1 MINPKNYNN
10 YMFLPTIQQIETK
23 GLAWINVTR
32 VGPDEMKYLEE
43 TFKFHPLHLADCLSP
58 IQRPKLDVR
67 PAYLFM
73 VLLFPVYRRKTREII
88 PAEVDFFIGP
98 NFLVTVHN
106 NELSPLINFFNLCQ
120 ISQSQQ
126 KKYFTDNPSLLLYE
140 ILSRLCNYCQPILD
154 SLQLSTASI
163 EEHIFK
169 GYERRMVREILI
181 IKRSIANFRRIMQ
194 VHQAILGKLLNK
206 GEKFFPW
213 NHLKAHFAEI
223 IETTGDIW
231 DTLENLFQT
240 IDALEKTNNALIS
253 FRLNDVIK
261 ILTTISVT
269 ILPITLIASIFG
281 MNLQYMPFT
290 AQPAAFWIIIGMMI
304 VTFSGLIWYFKKRQ
318 WL

>member
-1 MINPKNYNN
+1 
-10 YMFLPTIQQIETK
+10 
-23 GLAWINVTR
+23 
-32 VGPDEMKYLEE
+32 
-43 TFKFHPLHLADCLSP
+43 
-58 IQRPKLDVR
+58 
-67 PAYLFM
+67 
-73 VLLFPVYRRKTREII
+73 
-88 PAEVDFFIGP
+88 
-98 NFLVTVHN
+98 
-106 NELSPLINFFNLCQ
+106 
-120 ISQSQQ
+120 
-126 KKYFTDNPSLLLYE
+126 
-140 ILSRLCNYCQPILD
+140 
-154 SLQLSTASI
+154 
-163 EEHIFK
+163 
-169 GYERRMVREILI
+169 
-181 IKRSIANFRRIMQ
+181 MQ

-290 AQPAAFWIIIGMMI
+290 AQPAAFWIIISMMI
-304 VTFSGLIWYFKKRQ
+304 VTFSGFIWYFKKRQ